1 MMNNKATVSVVG
13 IILFAVFTAVFL
25 EDKAKSDQSEI
36 EAVDTSVN
44 QELVHPLFSDNADY
58 YSLLV
63 AEAENID
70 QREWMKENNINN
82 VNTIHG
88 RSSVHSV
95 NAEYPFLDLEKA
107 PAFVLFNRQG
117 IVYKTYKEKD
127 VIQYL
132 KSHDPS

>member
-1 MMNNKATVSVVG
+1 MNRKSTVSVVG
-13 IILFAVFTAVFL
+13 IILFAVFTAVFS
-25 EDKAKSDQSEI
+25 EDKVKSDQSEI
-36 EAVDTSVN
+36 ESVKTSAN

-63 AEAENID
+63 AEAENVD
-70 QREWMKENNINN
+70 QRQWMKENNIKN

-88 RSSVHSV
+88 RSSVDSV
-95 NAEYPFLDLEKA
+95 NAEYPFLELEKA

-117 IVYKTYKEKD
+117 IVYKTYNEKELIK
-127 VIQYL
+127 YL